1 MGEAFVLVYVD
12 MSAGEDAVRAA
23 VAVLPR
29 PEGVLDVDVDCSA
42 VTDIFGCRVAVD
54 LTGTFDEQA
63 EGPTIARGYAKQLTA
78 AIGVP
83 AFALYRGLRGWACPL
98 PLR

>member
-1 MGEAFVLVYVD
+1 MSVYVD
-12 MSAGEDAVRAA
+12 MSAAEDAVRAA

-29 PEGVLDVDVDCSA
+29 PVGVLDVDVDCSA
-42 VTDIFGCRVAVD
+42 VSDTFGCKIVVE

-63 EGPTIARGYAKQLTA
+63 EGPTIARGYAKQLAT

-83 AFALYRGLRGWACPL
+83 AFALYDLLRTPGEV
-98 PLR
+98 

>member
-1 MGEAFVLVYVD
+1 MEEAFVSVYVD

-42 VTDIFGCRVAVD
+42 VSDTLA
-54 LTGTFDEQA
+54 
-63 EGPTIARGYAKQLTA
+63 AKSLST
-78 AIGVP
+78 
-83 AFALYRGLRGWACPL
+83 
-98 PLR
+98 